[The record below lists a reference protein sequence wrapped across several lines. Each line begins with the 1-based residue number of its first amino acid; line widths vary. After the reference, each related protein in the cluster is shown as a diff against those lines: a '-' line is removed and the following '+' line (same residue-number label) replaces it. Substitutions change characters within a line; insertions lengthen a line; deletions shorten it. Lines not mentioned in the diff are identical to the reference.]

1 MTAYRFVGIEAE
13 ITGHA
18 KLDRFGQTVEL
29 PDGMD
34 AEAAAALLLPAD
46 EFAAIFDGIDV
57 EAYQMV
63 AGHDSAPAEFQAA
76 KREAAIAV
84 NEFRTK
90 TKEGV

>member
-1 MTAYRFVGIEAE
+1 
-13 ITGHA
+13 
-18 KLDRFGQTVEL
+18 
-29 PDGMD
+29 MD
-34 AEAAAALLLPAD
+34 AEAAAALLLPVD
-46 EFAAIFDGIDV
+46 EFAAIVDGSDV

-84 NEFRTK
+84 TEFRTK

>member
-18 KLDRFGQTVEL
+18 KLDRFGQIVEL
-29 PDGMD
+29 PDCMA
-34 AEAAAALLLPAD
+34 AEAAAALLLLAD
-46 EFAAIFDGIDV
+46 EFAEIFGGTDV